1 MIKRSILFLCLICL
15 ICSGSVYSQ
24 NDPDSISG
32 EQKLM
37 KKKNSTKFPAIYIS
51 LSYIGW
57 QGLPSNVKFQPNN
70 NREVSVFKMFNMIK
84 NSKHLNIAL
93 GLSASFINMH
103 NNVNKWQFDTA
114 GKVKSPEVMPDTF
127 DKHKL
132 TAAYIYIPLE
142 LKYRFGKG
150 GKKLPYIIGIGG
162 KIGTLLFA
170 SERTKDGDIKIR
182 ERVREGI
189 SKINYGTYAFFGY
202 KFVGI
207 IAGYNF
213 SPMFDADHSPSV
225 TNWTAGLSLMF

>member
-1 MIKRSILFLCLICL
+1 MIKKSIMFFFLICL
-15 ICSGSVYSQ
+15 ICEGTAYSQ
-24 NDPDSISG
+24 NDSDSISG
-32 EQKLM
+32 ELKLM
-37 KKKNSTKFPAIYIS
+37 KKKNSKRFPATYLS
-51 LSYIGW
+51 LSYISW

-70 NREVSVFKMFNMIK
+70 NREVSVFQMFNLIK
-84 NSKHLNIAL
+84 DSKHLNIAL
-93 GLSASFINMH
+93 GLSASMINMH
-103 NNVNKWQFDTA
+103 NNVNKWQFDSA
-114 GKVKSPEVMPDTF
+114 GMVKGSEIIPDTL

-132 TAAYIYIPLE
+132 TTASIYIPLE

-150 GKKLPYIIGIGG
+150 TKKPPFIIGIGG

-189 SKINYGTYAFFGY
+189 SKINYGAYAYFGY

-213 SPMFDADHSPSV
+213 SPMFDSEHSPSV
-225 TNWTAGLSLMF
+225 TNWTAGLALMF